1 MGRKAID
8 LTGQRFGKLT
18 VIEKAE
24 TLNKN
29 ARFKCRCDCGNEMI
43 VESQKLRNGKTNSCG
58 CLRIEAIKKANTTH
72 GQTKARLYRIWH
84 SMKSRCNYDFKGS
97 ERYYGKGIKVCEDWE
112 NSFESFRDWAM
123 DNGYTDDL
131 TIDRIDSDGNY
142 EPSNCRWAGKL
153 TQDNNRNSN
162 KKIEINGE
170 FHTIAEW
177 SRISGV
183 KYETIRSRLSRGK
196 SGNDLIKQ
204 D

>member
-1 MGRKAID
+1 
-8 LTGQRFGKLT
+8 
-18 VIEKAE
+18 
-24 TLNKN
+24 
-29 ARFKCRCDCGNEMI
+29 
-43 VESQKLRNGKTNSCG
+43 
-58 CLRIEAIKKANTTH
+58 
-72 GQTKARLYRIWH
+72 
-84 SMKSRCNYDFKGS
+84 MKSRCNYDFKGS

-112 NSFESFRDWAM
+112 NGFESFRDWAM

-170 FHTIAEW
+170 LHTIAEW

-204 D
+204 DY

>member
-8 LTGQRFGKLT
+8 LIGQRFGKLT

-29 ARFKCRCDCGNEMI
+29 ARFKCRCDCGNEI
-43 VESQKLRNGKTNSCG
+43 ITESQKLRNGKTNSCG

-72 GQTKARLYRIWH
+72 GQTKTRLYTIWH

-97 ERYYGKGIKVCEDWE
+97 ERYYGRGIKVCEDWE

-123 DNGYTDDL
+123 DNGYVDDL

-142 EPSNCRWAGKL
+142 EPSNCRWVGKL

-170 FHTIAEW
+170 LHTIAEW
-177 SRISGV
+177 ARISGV